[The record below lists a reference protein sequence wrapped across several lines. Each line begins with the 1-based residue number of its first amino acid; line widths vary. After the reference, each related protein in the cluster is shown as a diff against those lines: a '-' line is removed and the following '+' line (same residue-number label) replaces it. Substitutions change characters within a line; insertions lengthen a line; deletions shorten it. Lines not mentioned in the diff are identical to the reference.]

1 MYDELREILTDD
13 IVMRDADLFAS
24 QHTNGTLK
32 PAKKDKGEE
41 WYEKLVEVFFK
52 VFDSSKRDFWMH
64 SWWHI
69 DNEMKDWHL
78 SRLERELN
86 STSEAY
92 TVSDGWSIPEG
103 TTMVVGT
110 CHICYAKAVR
120 KKAELGEEW
129 DDETFKSR
137 WGDKGLYMSPLAFTQ
152 HWVIGHPGISFKKQF
167 GPGGDGYFTY
177 MTGVE
182 GAEPIRVG
190 SMDAI
195 PVLLIP

>member
-1 MYDELREILTDD
+1 RGGRAKRYCYWLADILGEIAIQYPGETLQSLLTASKCAVEDRAVYAEEYRRRHKESLVDRIETRWKSESMYDELREILTDD

-110 CHICYAKAVR
+110 CHICYAKADR
-120 KKAELGEEW
+120 K
-129 DDETFKSR
+129 S
-137 WGDKGLYMSPLAFTQ
+137 
-152 HWVIGHPGISFKKQF
+152 V
-167 GPGGDGYFTY
+167 
-177 MTGVE
+177 V
-182 GAEPIRVG
+182 
-190 SMDAI
+190 
-195 PVLLIP
+195 